1 MISVT
6 CYTSKQT
13 SQGSLTSEEIRKTVE
28 GLGALFVEI
37 PIDGNSDLESIYG
50 GKVPLLK
57 SGPYTLSSPFTLSD
71 VEVMVRSAT
80 QRAAAMSEMDNQEQ
94 RNPLRQSQRVTRGD
108 RFGMWFVRNYVRVI
122 IIVLAIFLGLP
133 FLAPVLE
140 ETGRTGMARVI
151 YTVYRPFCHQL
162 SFRSYFLFGEQAV
175 YPRALADLK
184 GLLTYEQVTGSDVI
198 DIQQARNFTGN
209 GYLGFKV
216 GLCERDVAIY
226 GSVLLF
232 AILFEIS
239 GKKIKQLPWYWWVI
253 LAIVP
258 IGLDG
263 FSQLPSLVINP
274 PAWMPIRESTP
285 LIRTITGFAFGFFS
299 AWFVFPLMEQSVAE
313 TRVALQRKLAI
324 VQGMMRSSQEGK
336 IS

>member
-1 MISVT
+1 
-6 CYTSKQT
+6 
-13 SQGSLTSEEIRKTVE
+13 
-28 GLGALFVEI
+28 
-37 PIDGNSDLESIYG
+37 
-50 GKVPLLK
+50 
-57 SGPYTLSSPFTLSD
+57 
-71 VEVMVRSAT
+71 
-80 QRAAAMSEMDNQEQ
+80 
-94 RNPLRQSQRVTRGD
+94 
-108 RFGMWFVRNYVRVI
+108 
-122 IIVLAIFLGLP
+122 
-133 FLAPVLE
+133 
-140 ETGRTGMARVI
+140 
-151 YTVYRPFCHQL
+151 
-162 SFRSYFLFGEQAV
+162 V

-324 VQGMMRSSQEGK
+324 VQGMDAKLSGRQDFLMIERSSNGLRYFEFETFQDQNVSVRFYSRQGGVSPAPWNSLNQGGTVGDSRDNVVENRKRIFGDLNRPVESIYDVWQVHGNQIIYSNLPRDLNFGHQK
-336 IS
+336 ADAIFTENPDVTLFMRFADCVPIVLYAPN